1 MAKLSHRQILVG
13 QRPASIQ
20 GLDEIFDELYEQG
33 HRPDETDLGLTL
45 VEQARIKYNYI
56 PKQAADDFAQAM
68 VGEYRRYVEQRL
80 CGCKPQPVNYGT
92 WRGYPR
98 EHVPWFPTIALDLC
112 DGCGACVKFCSF
124 GVFESTPDGKA
135 TVVEPF
141 KCQVGCSSCTSACPP
156 KAIAFP
162 PRTVL
167 DAFRPIG

>member
-1 MAKLSHRQILVG
+1 
-13 QRPASIQ
+13 
-20 GLDEIFDELYEQG
+20 LDEIFDELYEQG

-141 KCQVGCSSCTSACPP
+141 KCQVGCSSCTSVCPP
-156 KAIAFP
+156 KAITFP
-162 PRTVL
+162 PRSVV